1 MRNLN
6 FFFALAISIPNF
18 AAAFTTEDQ
27 RFEPAPT
34 GHLIGKDNYVSPT
47 NSRSVFHHPGE
58 DCGRCHKPAVA
69 NVPAGKASDFVFTM
83 AGTIYTDR
91 TGRTPLEGAEI
102 ILRDYTGKVISMT
115 SNAAGNFATTATI
128 ASDPQAWSTASPEGH
143 PSTWRYKAWIK
154 MGEYETPMVTV
165 AGVGSTTANYS
176 RMGCGMHHS
185 PTGSRGALN
194 LGTSTLTVYP
204 AAAISYKQHIQP
216 ILLNRCKACHIP
228 TDYSAK
234 GIYAKYPVKNDAVCT
249 TPGQTDCGGT
259 TTTTIQV
266 KYNGDLDLATYT
278 GSSKALPL
286 DKTIFNVVNT
296 VNPDQSGLLSWVVQG
311 SQESA
316 THSGGWFWKT
326 TDPDYKVIRQWVSE
340 GALNN

>member
-1 MRNLN
+1 MRNLIY
-6 FFFALAISIPNF
+6 FFAIAASLPNI

-27 RFEPAPT
+27 RYEPAPT
-34 GHLIGKDNYVSPT
+34 GHVIGKDNYVSPT

-58 DCGRCHKPAVA
+58 DCGRCHKPEVTTTTP
-69 NVPAGKASDFVFTM
+69 VTPAGKASNFVFTM

-115 SNAAGNFATTATI
+115 SNAAGNFATMATI

-143 PSTWRYKAWIK
+143 PSTWRYKSWIK
-154 MGEYETPMVTV
+154 MGEYETPMVTI

-204 AAAISYKQHIQP
+204 ATGISYKQHIQP

-228 TDYSAK
+228 SDNTNGPNAT
-234 GIYAKYPVKNDAVCT
+234 YPVKNDT
-249 TPGQTDCGGT
+249 TGGT
-259 TTTTIQV
+259 VTVSSTV
-266 KYNGDLDLATYT
+266 KFNGNLDLATYA
-278 GSSKALPL
+278 GSSKKSTITYAR
-286 DKTIFNVVNT
+286 DKVISDVVNT

-311 SQESA
+311 SPESA

-340 GALNN
+340 GAPNN

>member
-1 MRNLN
+1 MRNLTLL
-6 FFFALAISIPNF
+6 FALAVSIPVS
-18 AAAFTTEDQ
+18 AAPFTTVDQ
-27 RFEPAPT
+27 RLEPAPT
-34 GHLIGKDNYVSPT
+34 GHLIGKDSYVSPT
-47 NSRSVFHHPGE
+47 NSRNVFHHPGE
-58 DCGRCHKPAVA
+58 DCGRCHKPG
-69 NVPAGKASDFVFTM
+69 GKASNFDFSM

-115 SNAAGNFATTATI
+115 SNAAGNFATLATI
-128 ASDPQAWSTASPEGH
+128 GSDPQAWSTASPEGH
-143 PSTWRYKAWIK
+143 PATWRYKTWIK
-154 MGEYETPMVTV
+154 LGEYESPMVTV

-204 AAAISYKQHIQP
+204 ATSISYKQHIQP

-228 TDYSAK
+228 SDNTNGPNAT
-234 GIYAKYPVKNDAVCT
+234 YPVKNDAVCT
-249 TPGQTDCGGT
+249 APGVTPAVTTNCGGT
-259 TTTTIQV
+259 TAASSTV
-266 KYNGDLDLATYT
+266 KFNGNLDLATYI
-278 GSSKALPL
+278 GSSKKSITTYAR
-286 DKTIFNVVNT
+286 DKTIFDIVNT

-311 SQESA
+311 SAS
-316 THSGGWFWKT
+316 HSGGWFWKT
-326 TDPDYKVIRQWVSE
+326 TDPDYKVIRQWISE

>member
-1 MRNLN
+1 MRNLTLI
-6 FFFALAISIPNF
+6 FALAAPLPAF
-18 AAAFTTEDQ
+18 AAPFTTMDQ

-34 GHLIGKDNYVSPT
+34 GHVIGKDNYVSPT
-47 NSRSVFHHPGE
+47 NSRNVFHHPGE
-58 DCGRCHKPAVA
+58 DCGRCHKPG
-69 NVPAGKASDFVFTM
+69 GKASNFDFPM

-115 SNAAGNFATTATI
+115 SNAAGNFATLATI
-128 ASDPQAWSTASPEGH
+128 GSDPQAWSTASPEGH
-143 PSTWRYKAWIK
+143 PATWRYKTWVK
-154 MGEYETPMVTV
+154 MGEYESPMVTV

-194 LGTSTLTVYP
+194 LGTSTLTGYP
-204 AAAISYKQHIQP
+204 QTGISYKQHIQP

-228 TDYSAK
+228 SDNTNGPNATYPTANSA
-234 GIYAKYPVKNDAVCT
+234 V
-249 TPGQTDCGGT
+249 GGT
-259 TTTTIQV
+259 VTVSSTV
-266 KYNGDLDLATYT
+266 KFNGNLDLATYT
-278 GSSKALPL
+278 GSSKKSTINYAR
-286 DKTIFNVVNT
+286 DKTISDVVNT

-311 SQESA
+311 SAS
-316 THSGGWFWKT
+316 HSGGWFWKT
-326 TDPDYKVIRQWVSE
+326 TDPDYKVIRQWISE

>member
-1 MRNLN
+1 MRNLTL
-6 FFFALAISIPNF
+6 FFALAAFMPNF

-47 NSRSVFHHPGE
+47 NSRHVFHHPGE
-58 DCGRCHKPAVA
+58 DCGRCHKPG
-69 NVPAGKASDFVFTM
+69 GKASNFDFTM

-115 SNAAGNFATTATI
+115 SNAAGNFATQATI

-143 PSTWRYKAWIK
+143 PATWRYKSWIK
-154 MGEYETPMVTV
+154 LGEYETPMVTV
-165 AGVGSTTANYS
+165 AGIGSTTANYS

-194 LGTSTLTVYP
+194 LGTSTLTGFPVTS
-204 AAAISYKQHIQP
+204 ISYKQHIQP
-216 ILLNRCKACHIP
+216 ILLNRCKACHVP
-228 TDYSAK
+228 SDNTNGPNAT
-234 GIYAKYPVKNDAVCT
+234 YPVKNDIACT
-249 TPGQTDCGGT
+249 TTVTTNCGGT
-259 TTTTIQV
+259 ATTSSKV
-266 KYNGDLDLATYT
+266 KYNGNLDLATYT
-278 GSSKALPL
+278 GSSKKSTTTYAR
-286 DKTIFNVVNT
+286 DKVISDVVNT

-311 SQESA
+311 SPESA
-316 THSGGWFWKT
+316 AHSGGWFWKT
-326 TDPDYKVIRQWVSE
+326 TDPDYKAIRQWVSE